1 MSDSAA
7 QLRVGMIGYGFM
19 GAVHS
24 HAWQAVKRA
33 FDVEA
38 VPVLA
43 VLCGRDRAGV
53 EVAAKRY
60 GFAETATDWREVV
73 NARRHRRHRHL
84 HARRQPY
91 ADRRRRAGRR

>member
-1 MSDSAA
+1 MPDSAA

-38 VPVLA
+38 VPVLT

-73 NARRHRRHRHL
+73 KRDDIDVIDICTPGDSHMPIAVDAL
-84 HARRQPY
+84 E
-91 ADRRRRAGRR
+91 